1 MEREGKMNHIK
12 LKQGIVTIICV
23 ITMISISACSSGTST
38 MEGTLENYFDAIV
51 NYDVQKYTYSMLPK
65 GEMEIVFKNSCMT
78 EEEYWELQRKYM
90 ESNDPVVH
98 NDITI
103 TNKDEADENDIEN
116 MEQKLYDHLNI
127 DVDITEA
134 YDWVEFEYIN
144 DEGNMDYGY
153 VSAMYKTGGIW
164 YIYPEMR

>member
-1 MEREGKMNHIK
+1 MNCIK
-12 LKQGIVTIICV
+12 KQRIIAVICIIVA
-23 ITMISISACSSGTST
+23 ISTTACSSGAGT

-65 GEMEIVFKNSCMT
+65 NEIEKSLDNSCMT

-103 TNKDEADENDIEN
+103 TNKDEVDESSIEN
-116 MEQKLYDHLNI
+116 MEQKLYDRLNI

-134 YDWVEFEYIN
+134 YDWVEFEYVN
-144 DEGNMDYGY
+144 DEGSADYGY
-153 VSAMYKTGGIW
+153 IPKMYKTGGNW
-164 YIYPEMR
+164 YIFPEIR